1 MLIFGMGFFVCC
13 APGSW
18 DRIKRKLR
26 MMYVLKLD
34 HSLSDNHSITS
45 L

>member
-1 MLIFGMGFFVCC
+1 MLNIRHGLFLC

-26 MMYVLKLD
+26 IMYVLKLD
-34 HSLSDNHSITS
+34 HSLSDSHTIASF
-45 L
+45 